1 MARVTMSIV
10 HDQDQCPP
18 TKPCFLG
25 LKGKKGTRLFVFL
38 LPCGEKS
45 IPKKL
50 LIEAFFHIACENV
63 ELSLQEASGFPYS
76 PRGDLPRPQRYR
88 ADEQRVSLLCALSF

>member
-18 TKPCFLG
+18 KKPCFLG

-50 LIEAFFHIACENV
+50 LIETFFHIACENV
-63 ELSLQEASGFPYS
+63 ELSLQEVWGFPYGPARQS
-76 PRGDLPRPQRYR
+76 PTP
-88 ADEQRVSLLCALSF
+88 AALSRG